1 MIEFFIL
8 NLMMPIPEFIKKKQK
23 SYKHIKFYQ
32 SRYLFL
38 KIFVM
43 SVDYYS
49 VLIQIHWRTCVKWL
63 WWLLSSL
70 GLSPSPCPCPN
81 WPPSWIKVP
90 QWKRED
96 WWHHPLHQQWDHG
109 VVPHDQEQNYQSN
122 ITFSKLTLLLSVVYL
137 QGVLW
142 ALKSHILWETM

>member
-8 NLMMPIPEFIKKKQK
+8 NLMMQIPEFIKKKQK

-32 SRYLFL
+32 SRYLFP

-43 SVDYYS
+43 TVDYYS
-49 VLIQIHWRTCVKWL
+49 VLIQIHRMGKEHQCFYPPDFEHIFLNVLDIFVLHPVIMVNIKLIIQIHWRTCVKWL

-70 GLSPSPCPCPN
+70 GLSPSPN

-96 WWHHPLHQQWDHG
+96 KWHH
-109 VVPHDQEQNYQSN
+109 
-122 ITFSKLTLLLSVVYL
+122 LTIHSTNSEII
-137 QGVLW
+137 G
-142 ALKSHILWETM
+142 